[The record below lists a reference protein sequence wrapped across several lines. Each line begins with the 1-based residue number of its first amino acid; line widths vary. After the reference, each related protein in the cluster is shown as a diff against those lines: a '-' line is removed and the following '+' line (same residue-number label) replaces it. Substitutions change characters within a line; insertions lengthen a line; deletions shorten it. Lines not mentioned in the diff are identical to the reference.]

1 MTQGHQ
7 RVQAALPSFRRP
19 PVVEVV
25 IGAQMVGAEPHSL
38 QALGRFAASLADE
51 GLSVQEARPAVE
63 VPPERFDP
71 AEMPVVASLDVL
83 LGSGPPPV
91 CHVMR
96 SAAGDEMV
104 QVQTDWIAVNWRK
117 ASADSEYPRWPS
129 RWDTFERRARLA
141 QTCFGGSDFRFGV
154 VEVTYLNHI
163 ELDDATALHSQPA
176 RVLSFLAAGDE
187 FTDGFL
193 GPAERCH
200 AGLDFRI
207 GQSGDDRPAG
217 PADRLGQS
225 GVASGGHASAVGSDA
240 DGERQPEVAF
250 VRGRSRVRPSRAGV
264 GRAGLRGPD
273 HFRDARQVGTR
284 RPGVQ

>member
-1 MTQGHQ
+1 M
-7 RVQAALPSFRRP
+7 QAVLPSFRRP

-25 IGAQMVGAEPHSL
+25 IGAQMVGAAPHSL

-51 GLSVQEARPAVE
+51 GLAVQEARPAVE
-63 VPPERFDP
+63 VRPERFDP

-83 LGSGPPPV
+83 LGSGSPPV
-91 CHVMR
+91 CHMMR
-96 SAAGDEMV
+96 NVAGDEMV

-117 ASADSEYPRWPS
+117 ASADAEYPRWPS

-193 GPAERCH
+193 GTAERCH

-207 GQSGDDRPAG
+207 GQPEDDRPAG
-217 PADRLGQS
+217 RLTVSASPAWHEKGMRPLLVLTLTARGNPRSPSLEGVREFAHLAREWIVRAFADLTTLEMHAKWEREDRESSEG
-225 GVASGGHASAVGSDA
+225 A
-240 DGERQPEVAF
+240 ER
-250 VRGRSRVRPSRAGV
+250 
-264 GRAGLRGPD
+264 
-273 HFRDARQVGTR
+273 
-284 RPGVQ
+284 